1 MRKDIELLLKKI
13 RMAVAETPFEGN
25 IFIAGGFVRDMII
38 HRPSKDIDI
47 VVANNGLNGGIK
59 FAEFLHEKLNSTNPV
74 IFERFGTAQIVVE
87 EIEIETVATR
97 KESYNFIDRKPEVID
112 GTIEDDVRRRDFT
125 VNSLLWDICNEKV
138 IDLLNGIDD
147 INNKIIRTT
156 SNPELIF
163 SEDPLRIMRAIR
175 FASQLGFDIETET
188 FTAIKN
194 SVNWLNN
201 ISLERI
207 RDEFSKI
214 LISDNVSKGLEL
226 LKESGILAFLEPAF
240 NDIQNNWGSILD
252 FVNKSKSN
260 IEHRLT
266 ALFHDMDEVVAKNF
280 MKKFKFT
287 NAQIE
292 LVNIAIVG
300 QRLFDNNLNFDPKQ
314 IRKFANSFGKDKL
327 LFLMDLVFA
336 KNVNIE
342 AVENLKDF
350 IERDKIVNNN
360 ITLPFTGKDIMSRF
374 NLKSGLKI
382 GELIN
387 LVKDKLFENPDLSE
401 EDMWNLIEQAL

>member
-87 EIEIETVATR
+87 GIEIETVATR

-240 NDIQNNWGSILD
+240 NDIQNNWGSVLD
-252 FVNKSKSN
+252 VVNKSKSN

-336 KNVNIE
+336 KNVNME

-350 IERDKIVNNN
+350 IERDKIINNN

-387 LVKDKLFENPDLSE
+387 LVKDNLFENPDLSE

>member
-87 EIEIETVATR
+87 GIEIETVATR

-252 FVNKSKSN
+252 VVNKSKSN

-292 LVNIAIVG
+292 LVNIVIVG

>member
-87 EIEIETVATR
+87 GIEIETVATR

-226 LKESGILAFLEPAF
+226 LKESRILAFLEPAF

-252 FVNKSKSN
+252 VVNKSKSN

-292 LVNIAIVG
+292 LVNIVIVG

>member
-1 MRKDIELLLKKI
+1 
-13 RMAVAETPFEGN
+13 MAVAETPFEGN

-87 EIEIETVATR
+87 GIEIETVATR

-240 NDIQNNWGSILD
+240 NDIQNNWGSVLD
-252 FVNKSKSN
+252 VVNKSKSN

-336 KNVNIE
+336 KNVNME

-350 IERDKIVNNN
+350 IERDKIINNN

-387 LVKDKLFENPDLSE
+387 LVKDNLFENPDLSE

>member
-240 NDIQNNWGSILD
+240 NDIQNNWGSVLD
-252 FVNKSKSN
+252 VVNKSKSN
-260 IEHRLT
+260 IEYRLT

-336 KNVNIE
+336 KNVNME

-350 IERDKIVNNN
+350 IERDKIINNN

>member
-97 KESYNFIDRKPEVID
+97 KESYNFIDRKPEVVD

-240 NDIQNNWGSILD
+240 NDIQNNWGSVLD
-252 FVNKSKSN
+252 VVNKSKSN

-336 KNVNIE
+336 KNVNME

-350 IERDKIVNNN
+350 IERDKIINNN

>member
-13 RMAVAETPFEGN
+13 RMAVAETSFEGN

-97 KESYNFIDRKPEVID
+97 KESYNFIDRKPEVVD

-240 NDIQNNWGSILD
+240 NDIQNNWGSVLD
-252 FVNKSKSN
+252 VVNKSKSN

>member
-13 RMAVAETPFEGN
+13 RMAVAETSFEGN

-97 KESYNFIDRKPEVID
+97 KESYNFIDRKPEVVD

-240 NDIQNNWGSILD
+240 NDIQNNWGSVLD
-252 FVNKSKSN
+252 VVNKSKSN

-292 LVNIAIVG
+292 LVNIVIVG

>member
-1 MRKDIELLLKKI
+1 
-13 RMAVAETPFEGN
+13 MAVAETPFEGN

-87 EIEIETVATR
+87 GIEIETVATR

-252 FVNKSKSN
+252 VVNKSKSN

-292 LVNIAIVG
+292 LVNIVIVG

>member
-13 RMAVAETPFEGN
+13 RMAVAETSFEGN

-97 KESYNFIDRKPEVID
+97 KESYNFIDRKPEVVD

-240 NDIQNNWGSILD
+240 NDIQNNWGSVLD
-252 FVNKSKSN
+252 VVNKSKSN

-336 KNVNIE
+336 KNVNME

-350 IERDKIVNNN
+350 IERDKIINNN

-387 LVKDKLFENPDLSE
+387 LVKDNLFENPDLSE

>member
-1 MRKDIELLLKKI
+1 
-13 RMAVAETPFEGN
+13 
-25 IFIAGGFVRDMII
+25 
-38 HRPSKDIDI
+38 
-47 VVANNGLNGGIK
+47 
-59 FAEFLHEKLNSTNPV
+59 
-74 IFERFGTAQIVVE
+74 
-87 EIEIETVATR
+87 
-97 KESYNFIDRKPEVID
+97 
-112 GTIEDDVRRRDFT
+112 
-125 VNSLLWDICNEKV
+125 
-138 IDLLNGIDD
+138 
-147 INNKIIRTT
+147 
-156 SNPELIF
+156 
-163 SEDPLRIMRAIR
+163 MRAIR

-240 NDIQNNWGSILD
+240 NDIQNNWGSVLD
-252 FVNKSKSN
+252 VVNKSKSN

>member
-87 EIEIETVATR
+87 GIEIETVATR

-252 FVNKSKSN
+252 VVNKSKSN

-336 KNVNIE
+336 KNVNME

-350 IERDKIVNNN
+350 IERDKIINNN

-387 LVKDKLFENPDLSE
+387 LVKDNLFENPDLSE

>member
-13 RMAVAETPFEGN
+13 RMAVAETSFEGN

-87 EIEIETVATR
+87 GIEIETVATR

-138 IDLLNGIDD
+138 VDLLNGIND

-240 NDIQNNWGSILD
+240 NDIQNNWGSVLD
-252 FVNKSKSN
+252 VVNKSKSN

>member
-87 EIEIETVATR
+87 GIEIETVATR

-138 IDLLNGIDD
+138 VDLLNGIND

-188 FTAIKN
+188 FTSIIN

-240 NDIQNNWGSILD
+240 NDIQNNWGSVLD
-252 FVNKSKSN
+252 VVNKSKSN
-260 IEHRLT
+260 IEYRLT
-266 ALFHDMDEVVAKNF
+266 ALFHDMDGVVAKNF

>member
-87 EIEIETVATR
+87 GIEIETVATR
-97 KESYNFIDRKPEVID
+97 KESYNFIDRKPEVVD

-252 FVNKSKSN
+252 VVNKSKSN

-292 LVNIAIVG
+292 LVNIVIVG

>member
-87 EIEIETVATR
+87 GIEIETVATR
-97 KESYNFIDRKPEVID
+97 KESYNFIDRKPEVVD

-252 FVNKSKSN
+252 VVNKSKSN